1 MEGPAPRES
10 VSNTTSI
17 VYYVPDSTSEDEDGH
32 TPCAASSSAGPQP
45 LQPPSSLLTRT
56 RLRGEE
62 EWEHAQLELSSKMGR
77 RMMEGREGAA
87 ANHETAPAAAEPASF
102 RDSTG
107 TVCYVLD
114 SDDNN
119 NDDDKARTSASLSR
133 PSPLPPWP
141 QLTRSMRRIFRNE
154 EGYFEAR
161 DRLMAT
167 RSGMQANGAQR
178 PAQEVATNRAFV
190 LNPSSDDDDQRKG
203 FIRFSTDAAH
213 FNHTQ
218 SSQAPT
224 SLHQKSHDAASR
236 EYFEP
241 EPYDRSWTKRVK
253 VNFRYRR
260 GRYHRFRN
268 TRRYER
274 QRKAEAKSS
283 YLPAATVESCDG
295 LDSSFD
301 DDNDEQEDDDRPRA
315 SSSSFSRPKLSPP
328 PFWSWMPSWIGARN
342 EKGYYDLSELG
353 PEKKRK
359 LIEEQEARAHAIKKT
374 WIEEQEARAH
384 ANKKTWIE
392 EQEARAHG
400 NKKTC
405 TTEGISSRA
414 SPTATASCIVL
425 DSSSDDNEAEDISW
439 TQSSAPT
446 LLPWSSM
453 SSSQWGR
460 LKHEKRRSRREK
472 GHYNTRDWLVGER
485 RRRERPALQ
494 EPVSARTRSS
504 TAHGEESLVP
514 PAAECYVLDSASDD
528 DDGRPCAAS
537 SAAEPLLLP
546 PSSSSTT
553 APISP
558 SPREEFISIS
568 DTATHHNNPHS
579 LQGTQQ
585 KEQRY
590 QPAQHYTFQS
600 KFDHAWG
607 ARVKAGM
614 KRKRHGRYHQL
625 RDTRR
630 IEKEKREAAEAAEAE
645 RRFRG

>member
-10 VSNTTSI
+10 GINTTAPT
-17 VYYVPDSTSEDEDGH
+17 VYYVLDSTSEDEDDH
-32 TPCAASSSAGPQP
+32 APCTASSSAGPKP

-56 RLRGEE
+56 RLKGEE
-62 EWEHAQLELSSKMGR
+62 EWEHAQLELSSKMER
-77 RMMEGREGAA
+77 QLMEGREAAA
-87 ANHETAPAAAEPASF
+87 ANHETAPPAAEPASF

-114 SDDNN
+114 SDDDD
-119 NDDDKARTSASLSR
+119 NDDDKTRTSASLSR

-141 QLTRSMRRIFRNE
+141 QLSRSMWRIFRNE

-161 DRLMAT
+161 DRLMAIK
-167 RSGMQANGAQR
+167 SEMQGNRAQR
-178 PAQEVATNRAFV
+178 PAQVATNRASV
-190 LNPSSDDDDQRKG
+190 LNPSSDDDDQRKV
-203 FIRFSTDAAH
+203 FIRFANGAAH
-213 FNHTQ
+213 VNHTQ
-218 SSQAPT
+218 SSQAPA
-224 SLHQKSHDAASR
+224 SPYQKSHDTALR

-283 YLPAATVESCDG
+283 YLPAATAESCDEP
-295 LDSSFD
+295 DSSYD
-301 DDNDEQEDDDRPRA
+301 DDNDEEDDDDSPRA
-315 SSSSFSRPKLSPP
+315 SSSSFSGPKLSPP

-342 EKGYYDLSELG
+342 EKGYYDMSELG

-359 LIEEQEARAHAIKKT
+359 WIEEQEARAHAIKKT
-374 WIEEQEARAH
+374 WREEQEARAH
-384 ANKKTWIE
+384 AIE
-392 EQEARAHG
+392 
-400 NKKTC
+400 KTC

-425 DSSSDDNEAEDISW
+425 DSSSDVEAEDIPW

-472 GHYNTRDWLVGER
+472 GHYTTRDWLVGER
-485 RRRERPALQ
+485 RRREKPATQ

-504 TAHGEESLVP
+504 TAHGGESQVP

-537 SAAEPLLLP
+537 SAAEPLLLL

-553 APISP
+553 ATISR

-568 DTATHHNNPHS
+568 DTAAHHNNPHS
-579 LQGTQQ
+579 PQGTQR

-590 QPAQHYTFQS
+590 QPAQHYTVQS

-614 KRKRHGRYHQL
+614 KRKRHGRYYQL

-630 IEKEKREAAEAAEAE
+630 IEREKREAAEAAEAE